1 MILKSI
7 NLTVPNEHVADPSID
22 VTLSRISE
30 PVYNK
35 TSDTIALAVKP
46 EPSPNSKPVFSILNL
61 DAFYLL
67 LDGSVLVKKKNESN
81 RIISSGHYSSS
92 EFVNYSNE
100 FDGLYN
106 QSIQL
111 MMQENAKLLS
121 FEIQDE
127 TFPPLSVKAL
137 TISNSSVNINTKNDS
152 IVIIV
157 GSHRTS
163 GSGHDSDTHMCHYR
177 IGGPED
183 TANTIAPGF
192 MTVST
197 SNTCHVV
204 CVEKI

>member
-1 MILKSI
+1 M
-7 NLTVPNEHVADPSID
+7 
-22 VTLSRISE
+22 
-30 PVYNK
+30 
-35 TSDTIALAVKP
+35 
-46 EPSPNSKPVFSILNL
+46 SILDIATGPGEFLEVCLSFKNI
-61 DAFYLL
+61 
-67 LDGSVLVKKKNESN
+67 VLGIDNQDKMLERS
-81 RIISSGHYSSS
+81 I
-92 EFVNYSNE
+92 
-100 FDGLYN
+100 DGLYN